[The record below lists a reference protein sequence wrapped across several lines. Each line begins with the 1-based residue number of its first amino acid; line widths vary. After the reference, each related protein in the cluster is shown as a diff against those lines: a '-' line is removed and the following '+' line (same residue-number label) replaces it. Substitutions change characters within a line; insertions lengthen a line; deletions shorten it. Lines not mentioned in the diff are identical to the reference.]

1 MIVGTQAFQ
10 PVRPVEL
17 HSAENG
23 EAGMFRSPGQQ
34 RVSNPLGAQ
43 ATDLSSNDDS
53 LVTRSRFRLTFPPR
67 NAAK

>member
-1 MIVGTQAFQ
+1 VVGTQAFQ
-10 PVRPVEL
+10 PVRPAEL
-17 HSAENG
+17 HSAEL
-23 EAGMFRSPGQQ
+23 AKRQCWVQQ

-43 ATDLSSNDDS
+43 ATDLCSNDDS